1 MENFTGKPK
10 LDYKKQNFN
19 KFKNI
24 IGKLP
29 PEDKQKALT
38 NVKKAKYSNNIYSS
52 LIQEVNEDNKRWM
65 ESGADPS
72 WVLQMSAEAYAEKA
86 FEQRDPNILGLIETI
101 NTKYGNYAQTKKGKD
116 LIYQYNNRISSVLDA
131 EERANK
137 TYKLDLEKQE
147 KQNFREKANTVVT
160 NYRIDPSEENKREME
175 LLQKQ
180 SELAGFDTILS
191 NVIRNIDTIREA
203 TSMTFI
209 SNTDF
214 PEEIGAVIKDP
225 ERFILGNDLESSV
238 GDVEMELLRQG
249 KVVKPEQRPLL

>member
-116 LIYQYNNRISSVLDA
+116 LFYQYNNRISSVLDA

-137 TYKLDLEKQE
+137 TYKLDLEKQH
-147 KQNFREKANTVVT
+147 KQNF
-160 NYRIDPSEENKREME
+160 S
-175 LLQKQ
+175 
-180 SELAGFDTILS
+180 
-191 NVIRNIDTIREA
+191 
-203 TSMTFI
+203 
-209 SNTDF
+209 
-214 PEEIGAVIKDP
+214 
-225 ERFILGNDLESSV
+225 
-238 GDVEMELLRQG
+238 
-249 KVVKPEQRPLL
+249 